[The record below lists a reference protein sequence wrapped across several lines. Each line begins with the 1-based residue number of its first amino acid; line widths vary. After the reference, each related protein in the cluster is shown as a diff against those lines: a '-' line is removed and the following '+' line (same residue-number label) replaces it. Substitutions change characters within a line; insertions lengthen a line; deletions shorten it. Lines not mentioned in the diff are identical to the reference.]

1 MIIAMRYSAIFA
13 AAVLLLSV
21 SAQAQDPEREFRV
34 YFVGNSVTDT
44 VKYPAL
50 AELAGS
56 RGFKQTWGRHMIP
69 GSPLFLIW
77 NASDEKSGF
86 TEPPFGFT
94 KEALANHQWDAIT
107 LQPFDR
113 LLTNKN
119 EEGVD
124 TEGDLVTVQK
134 FIDQALPN
142 SPEVQF
148 YIYSR
153 WPRITID
160 GKSAKYDKDAYR
172 TDVKGIPVGPGAVDD
187 FTGRWERK
195 YTGGWDGTNET
206 RDYFEQL
213 VGEIRRANPKMKK
226 PVRMIPVGDIMNE
239 LHQRMKGGEVP
250 GYNSIFQLYK
260 DGIHLNEAGSY
271 LVGCA
276 FFSVLYGESPVGLPT
291 EPYEVTDQK
300 LAEMIQQTVW
310 EVVSGHPLSGVG
322 K

>member
-1 MIIAMRYSAIFA
+1 MHFSVICA
-13 AAVLLLSV
+13 AALLLGTAS
-21 SAQAQDPEREFRV
+21 SQAQEPKREFRV

-44 VKYPAL
+44 VKYQALGQL
-50 AELAGS
+50 AES

-69 GSPLFLIW
+69 GSPLFLLW

-86 TEPPFGFT
+86 TEQPFGYA
-94 KEALANHQWDAIT
+94 KEALANHRWDAIT

-119 EEGVD
+119 WEGAD

-134 FIDQALPN
+134 FIDQALPK

-153 WPRITID
+153 WPRITLD
-160 GKSAKYDKDAYR
+160 GKSAEYDKDAYR
-172 TDVKGIPVGPGAVDD
+172 TDVKGIPVGPGPVDD
-187 FTGRWERK
+187 FTERWERK
-195 YTGGWDGTNET
+195 YTGGWDGSNET

-213 VGEIRRANPKMKK
+213 VKELRRANPEMKK
-226 PVRMIPVGDIMNE
+226 PVRMIPAGDIMNE
-239 LHQRMKGGEVP
+239 LHLRMKAGEVP
-250 GYNSIFQLYK
+250 GYHSIFQLYK
-260 DGIHLNEAGSY
+260 DGIHLDEAGAY

-300 LAEMIQQTVW
+300 LAEIIQQTVW
-310 EVVSGHPLSGVG
+310 KIVSAHPLSGVG